1 MINLEVKLTEEEFA
15 TLEECLAYSIG
26 KRKQY
31 GLNTKIHMNVLDKI
45 EEEYINSIGNGRSS
59 K

>member
-1 MINLEVKLTEEEFA
+1 MINLELNLTEEEFA

-31 GLNTKIHMNVLDKI
+31 GLKTKTHRDVLNKI
-45 EEEYINSIGNGRSS
+45 EKQYLNSIDNGNS